1 MGDRE
6 ITQSKIKHTINYV
19 ESLMHKLTDD
29 ELDELIDE
37 LVHLYAEKVYGHHCV
52 IGHKHYNAHISVLTR
67 LLTHPI
73 PHPSTY
79 ALTIQRIL

>member
-1 MGDRE
+1 MDDRE

-37 LVHLYAEKVYGHHCV
+37 LVHLYARYNVYVQSRNGDQP
-52 IGHKHYNAHISVLTR
+52 K
-67 LLTHPI
+67 
-73 PHPSTY
+73 
-79 ALTIQRIL
+79 

>member
-6 ITQSKIKHTINYV
+6 ITQSKIKHAINYV

-37 LVHLYAEKVYGHHCV
+37 LVHLYARYNVYVQSRNGDQP
-52 IGHKHYNAHISVLTR
+52 K
-67 LLTHPI
+67 
-73 PHPSTY
+73 
-79 ALTIQRIL
+79 